1 MWIFVP
7 PPTRESEKEKEKW
20 KKNYVLFANY
30 QMRLKSESRL
40 YVNPSH
46 VPDSMFDVARTDLP
60 SLSLSLSLSRGP
72 SRFFSI
78 EEVEDAKGNSVCLS
92 ALGLSLSFFLDTHGR
107 A

>member
-1 MWIFVP
+1 LKNDKGIQ
-7 PPTRESEKEKEKW
+7 KA
-20 KKNYVLFANY
+20 KK
-30 QMRLKSESRL
+30 MKKSST
-40 YVNPSH
+40 
-46 VPDSMFDVARTDLP
+46 F
-60 SLSLSLSLSRGP
+60 SLSLSLSRGP

>member
-1 MWIFVP
+1 M
-7 PPTRESEKEKEKW
+7 EKR
-20 KKNYVLFANY
+20 VL
-30 QMRLKSESRL
+30 
-40 YVNPSH
+40 PS
-46 VPDSMFDVARTDLP
+46 L

>member
-1 MWIFVP
+1 LKNDKGIQ
-7 PPTRESEKEKEKW
+7 KA
-20 KKNYVLFANY
+20 KK
-30 QMRLKSESRL
+30 MKKSSTFSL
-40 YVNPSH
+40 
-46 VPDSMFDVARTDLP
+46 

>member
-1 MWIFVP
+1 M
-7 PPTRESEKEKEKW
+7 
-20 KKNYVLFANY
+20 KKRVLPY
-30 QMRLKSESRL
+30 L
-40 YVNPSH
+40 
-46 VPDSMFDVARTDLP
+46 
-60 SLSLSLSLSRGP
+60 LSLSLSLSRGP